1 MNSNNNSP
9 LVGTRRTRLARDQV
23 AAGTGV
29 GQESGNSD

>member
-1 MNSNNNSP
+1 MNSNNNS
-9 LVGTRRTRLARDQV
+9 LVGTRRTRLARDQA